1 MTKTLTFELSE
12 EQAEFLHATAER
24 EERRMDDVVGDLV
37 AQQMA
42 YDAWFRR
49 KVQEGIDAADRGELI
64 PHEEVVARSAA
75 RRAELR
81 AKYGDT

>member
-42 YDAWFRR
+42 YDAWLRR
-49 KVQEGIDAADRGELI
+49 KVQEGIDELDRGEFFT
-64 PHEEVVARSAA
+64 HEEVVARAKA
-75 RRAELR
+75 RRAALI
-81 AKYGDT
+81 AKFGDT